1 MDLATTRPDFP
12 PAAPSRAW
20 MGSSLRARWLKDV
33 FPLLAVFVLALA
45 AAIAPAPAGAAEF
58 FLADEPE
65 VYAAIDKLAGVPVP
79 VASDGVPL
87 IRPLSAV
94 GNG

>member
-1 MDLATTRPDFP
+1 VVEKFSVDQLGAGYE
-12 PAAPSRAW
+12 AAY
-20 MGSSLRARWLKDV
+20 
-33 FPLLAVFVLALA
+33 
-45 AAIAPAPAGAAEF
+45 
-58 FLADEPE
+58 
-65 VYAAIDKLAGVPVP
+65 YAAIDKLAGVPVP